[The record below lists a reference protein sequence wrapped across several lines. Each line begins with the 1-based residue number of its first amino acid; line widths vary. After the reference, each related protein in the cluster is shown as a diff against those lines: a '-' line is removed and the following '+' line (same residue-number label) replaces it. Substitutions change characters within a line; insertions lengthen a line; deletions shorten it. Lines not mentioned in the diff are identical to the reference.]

1 MIYDLIENKALY
13 MKLGEKYEKAFAF
26 IEKAMKED
34 VATGKHIIDGDNVYA
49 NVSEYDTKTEGVYEA
64 HKDYIDLQFV
74 LSGHEEIY
82 WKNIKDC
89 TPTTEYDK
97 DGDYLLLTAENPV
110 VLDMP
115 EGAFAI
121 LYPDDVHAP
130 CRAYKEVSH
139 VKKIVVKIKM
149 D

>member
-1 MIYDLIENKALY
+1 MIYDLIVNKSLY
-13 MKLGEKYEKAFAF
+13 LSMGEKYAKAFDF

-34 VATGKHIIDGDNVYA
+34 VATGRHVIDGDNVYA

-89 TPTTEYDK
+89 IPKTEYDK
-97 DGDYLLLTAENPV
+97 ENDYFLLTAENPV

-115 EGAFAI
+115 QGSFAI
-121 LYPDDVHAP
+121 LYPEDVHAP
-130 CRAYKEVSH
+130 GRAYKEVSH

-149 D
+149 N